1 MEEAK
6 NRAEIAYTNLIRTV
20 ISARKAFL
28 VSLYHL
34 SWKKGFKIN
43 GVDSPEEPRWA
54 GEVVLSGF
62 LRWSLCKLQGMAE
75 ISA

>member
-6 NRAEIAYTNLIRTV
+6 NRAEIAYANLILTV
-20 ISARKAFL
+20 ISARKALL
-28 VSLYHL
+28 VSLSYEL
-34 SWKKGFKIN
+34 ENIVKNKWCS
-43 GVDSPEEPRWA
+43 DAPEELRWA

-62 LRWSLCKLQGMAE
+62 LPWSPSKLQGMAE